1 MLIAGLYGIGTAL
14 PLVIGAIVGVRL
26 TLPRKVFG
34 ALMAFGAGTMIA
46 AVSSELFE
54 PAFKQVGAI
63 AAGLALLGGAGIFVV
78 ADKLIENKLGPAS
91 LGWALML
98 GTVLDGVPENTALG
112 VSLTEGG
119 GIVLLVAVAVGNI
132 PEAIGGSAQMGD
144 QHKLSGRRVFA
155 MWSATALVL
164 VLVTMGG
171 YAASDLVSGA
181 AIATIQAVAGGATIA
196 VLSDSLI
203 PEAYKASGWWT
214 GLAVALGFVVAFA
227 LGARA

>member
-1 MLIAGLYGIGTAL
+1 MVTAALYGIGTAL
-14 PLVIGAIVGVRL
+14 PLVLGSIIGLRVN
-26 TLPRKVFG
+26 LPRKVLG
-34 ALMAFGAGTMIA
+34 AFLAFGAGTMIA

-54 PAFKQVGAI
+54 PAFQEVGAVP
-63 AAGLALLGGAGIFVV
+63 AGLALLGGAGIFVV
-78 ADKLIENKLGPAS
+78 ADKLIENKLGPMS

-132 PEAIGGSAQMGD
+132 PEAIGGSAQMRE
-144 QHKLSGRRVFA
+144 QHKVSGGRVFA
-155 MWSATALVL
+155 LWSATALVL
-164 VLVTMGG
+164 VLVTVGG

-181 AIATIQAVAGGATIA
+181 AIATVQAFAGGATIA

-203 PEAYKASGWWT
+203 PEAYKAAGWWT

-227 LGARA
+227 LGA